1 MGLVSELQIL
11 TEPRGGP
18 LKISRSLL
26 KDWNRFYQR
35 YRLNR
40 FYPPIKP
47 ITKMK
52 NPTDEIALLREQLAQ
67 TEKLLQQEK
76 LKREALDIMI
86 GIAEKDGAARAVQD
100 SNPKKVWPRWRT
112 TPNGRRNESTSPFG
126 EYEDTLRAVASALR
140 LGRAVRLGMI
150 CRSVMINWTFII

>member
-1 MGLVSELQIL
+1 MKVRSFIDFKKKYKPGAFRRHVVELYRLGLVSELQIL
-11 TEPRGGP
+11 TE

-86 GIAEKDGAARAVQD
+86 GIAEKEFKIPIRKKSG
-100 SNPKKVWPRWRT
+100 PKR
-112 TPNGRRNESTSPFG
+112 
-126 EYEDTLRAVASALR
+126 
-140 LGRAVRLGMI
+140 
-150 CRSVMINWTFII
+150 